1 MKNFVYLFDFLY
13 LLIRIQTTTE
23 ISSTGYEIMDAFKQ
37 ANHRQLNLGKSVKF
51 SLMMLLRI
59 VDGKIIEHR
68 SHVDVHDILR
78 QLGVN

>member
-13 LLIRIQTTTE
+13 LLISTQNTTE